1 MEGIPT
7 PTIDWNSSNLVNE
20 WEKFE
25 EHVKLIFQ
33 GPLSEKTEE
42 QKVNYLLLW
51 VGARGRE
58 IKQTWVIS
66 NAEAKK
72 LNTFYKRFKSYVQPK
87 LNPIFARYKF
97 FNEVQGSDSF
107 DAFLTRLRISAR
119 ECQFHNNDEMIR
131 DRIVF
136 GTNSAK
142 AREKLINEGE
152 KLTLDKTIS
161 IMQNLEYCQE
171 QLKAINANNID
182 AVKKRPSKPDTQPS
196 QRRRQQQ
203 PRRKPPTTAN
213 SKCSYCGY
221 NKHQRHEQCPA
232 RNATCNKCGFK
243 DHFARVCRNKSVHE
257 LDLNGLNMS
266 DNSDQ
271 DTFFVD
277 MVNTCTSSKN
287 LSPPEQAFVVLSVG
301 PSQTPLK
308 FKIDTG
314 SSADVIPVS
323 HFEKLKISYPLEPP
337 DNGLTS
343 YTGNSLPI
351 RGMIRLNLGHNGV
364 SCLSAVYI
372 VESNSVP
379 LLSLNTCLTLGL
391 VKLTYSIDTCEP
403 LDKSKM
409 MTLYGDLFKGVGTMP
424 GEASLHIRPDATPVI
439 NPPRRVP
446 EALREKLKQEL
457 NRMEKEGIVE
467 KVTVPTDFVNSL
479 VIVEKKSGQLRV
491 CIDSKNLN
499 DAIKRPHYPMRT
511 IDDVTSRLTG
521 AKYFSILDVTHAYW
535 SVKLDEKS
543 SFLTTFSTV
552 FGRYRWLRLPYGISA
567 SSDIFMQKI
576 DEVFEGLDGLTAIV
590 DDILVYGRSREEHDL
605 NLKNALER
613 ARSKGVKFNPDKC
626 VIGVTE
632 VPFFGHLITSTGLKP
647 DPSKIEAIANLEVP
661 KTRRELENI
670 LGMANYMQKFA
681 PNLAE
686 VTSPMRALLKKDVE
700 FLWDVPQTQSFD
712 KMKDIITH
720 SPVLAYFDPKQPVI
734 LECDSSLY
742 GCGAALFQNGRPVA
756 FASKTLTETESRY
769 ANIEREMNAIVF
781 SCSRFHQYIYGRKV
795 TVHSDNKPLCAIMQ
809 KHLCACPPRLQRMR
823 LALSKYDLD
832 VQFVPGKEIP
842 TSDLLSRQP
851 LKLTFENND
860 LDIHVH
866 TVLKGLHIS
875 DRRLESLR
883 LDTKND
889 VNMQLLKQTII
900 DGWPISRADCKA
912 EIVEFFN
919 HRDELSVADD
929 LIFRG
934 QTIVIPATA
943 RKHLIEAVHQGH
955 FGVEKT
961 TLRAREL
968 MFWPGMAKQIS
979 DYVSQCSVCQKH
991 RYSNA
996 KEPLEQHEIPDR
1008 PWQNI
1013 AADLFTLDDK
1023 DYLITT
1029 DYYSRFFEIDLL
1041 TNKQSLTVIRKLK
1054 VHMARYGICQKLVT
1068 DNGPE
1073 WSSKLFA
1080 DFANDWGFTHVTSSP
1095 LHPISNGLIE
1105 KTVSIAKRLLR
1116 KAKESNRDPY
1126 LAILEYRNTP
1136 LECGFSPNQL
1146 LMGRR
1151 TKSILPITNAQL
1163 QPRTIEPKLIKT
1175 DTGEH

>member
-1 MEGIPT
+1 MEGMPT

-152 KLTLDKTIS
+152 RLTLDKTIS

-171 QLKAINANNID
+171 QRKAINANNID

-287 LSPPEQAFVVLSVG
+287 LSPPEQAFIVLSVG

-351 RGMIRLNLGHNGV
+351 RGMIRLNLGYNGV

-491 CIDSKNLN
+491 CIDSNNLN
-499 DAIKRPHYPMRT
+499 DAIKRPH
-511 IDDVTSRLTG
+511 
-521 AKYFSILDVTHAYW
+521 
-535 SVKLDEKS
+535 
-543 SFLTTFSTV
+543 
-552 FGRYRWLRLPYGISA
+552 LP
-567 SSDIFMQKI
+567 
-576 DEVFEGLDGLTAIV
+576 
-590 DDILVYGRSREEHDL
+590 H
-605 NLKNALER
+605 
-613 ARSKGVKFNPDKC
+613 
-626 VIGVTE
+626 
-632 VPFFGHLITSTGLKP
+632 
-647 DPSKIEAIANLEVP
+647 
-661 KTRRELENI
+661 EN
-670 LGMANYMQKFA
+670 
-681 PNLAE
+681 
-686 VTSPMRALLKKDVE
+686 D
-700 FLWDVPQTQSFD
+700 
-712 KMKDIITH
+712 
-720 SPVLAYFDPKQPVI
+720 
-734 LECDSSLY
+734 
-742 GCGAALFQNGRPVA
+742 
-756 FASKTLTETESRY
+756 
-769 ANIEREMNAIVF
+769 
-781 SCSRFHQYIYGRKV
+781 
-795 TVHSDNKPLCAIMQ
+795 
-809 KHLCACPPRLQRMR
+809 
-823 LALSKYDLD
+823 
-832 VQFVPGKEIP
+832 
-842 TSDLLSRQP
+842 
-851 LKLTFENND
+851 
-860 LDIHVH
+860 
-866 TVLKGLHIS
+866 
-875 DRRLESLR
+875 
-883 LDTKND
+883 
-889 VNMQLLKQTII
+889 
-900 DGWPISRADCKA
+900 
-912 EIVEFFN
+912 
-919 HRDELSVADD
+919 
-929 LIFRG
+929 
-934 QTIVIPATA
+934 
-943 RKHLIEAVHQGH
+943 
-955 FGVEKT
+955 
-961 TLRAREL
+961 
-968 MFWPGMAKQIS
+968 
-979 DYVSQCSVCQKH
+979 
-991 RYSNA
+991 
-996 KEPLEQHEIPDR
+996 
-1008 PWQNI
+1008 
-1013 AADLFTLDDK
+1013 
-1023 DYLITT
+1023 
-1029 DYYSRFFEIDLL
+1029 
-1041 TNKQSLTVIRKLK
+1041 
-1054 VHMARYGICQKLVT
+1054 
-1068 DNGPE
+1068 
-1073 WSSKLFA
+1073 
-1080 DFANDWGFTHVTSSP
+1080 
-1095 LHPISNGLIE
+1095 
-1105 KTVSIAKRLLR
+1105 
-1116 KAKESNRDPY
+1116 
-1126 LAILEYRNTP
+1126 
-1136 LECGFSPNQL
+1136 
-1146 LMGRR
+1146 
-1151 TKSILPITNAQL
+1151 
-1163 QPRTIEPKLIKT
+1163 
-1175 DTGEH
+1175 